1 MAHSAASTPV
11 DEAYASDHGASS
23 SEVGLPVGCGA
34 DGASDGAGVGAAG
47 RADGPG
53 VANADGA
60 AVGSR
65 VGSAEGRSV
74 GLSVLSQHPK
84 CPMLPSA
91 RMPGQ
96 HCPVSCIALQRGCA

>member
-1 MAHSAASTPV
+1 MRPMRRIISGRPGFVRAV
-11 DEAYASDHGASS
+11 V
-23 SEVGLPVGCGA
+23 VGG
-34 DGASDGAGVGAAG
+34 DGRRAAG

-65 VGSAEGRSV
+65 VGSAEGRFV
-74 GLSVLSQHPK
+74 GLSVLSQQPK

>member
-34 DGASDGAGVGAAG
+34 DGASDGAGVGAVS
-47 RADGPG
+47 ADG
-53 VANADGA
+53 D

-65 VGSAEGRSV
+65 VGAADGRSV
-74 GLSVLSQHPK
+74 GLSVLSQQPK

-96 HCPVSCIALQRGCA
+96 HWPVSCIALQRGCA